1 MKIYTRNGDKGET
14 GLLGAIRVSKSH
26 LVVEACGTVDELNC
40 HIGCAICQLDRRADP
55 VNLIDGINPHAALT
69 RIQSELFDLGSRI
82 AAAMSSKPKTGP
94 ADQDDGAVGRLESW
108 IDEIDSQLPELSN
121 FILPGGTAAASQLH
135 LARTV
140 CRRAERRLVSLV
152 ESGVERDLAND
163 LAYLNRLSDL
173 LFNLARFANQV
184 ENCEE
189 TPWISFSARD

>member
-26 LVVEACGTVDELNC
+26 LVVEACGTIDELNC
-40 HIGCAICQLDRRADP
+40 HIGCAICQLDRHTDP
-55 VNLIDGINPHAALT
+55 VNLIDAPNPRSVLI
-69 RIQSELFDLGSRI
+69 RIQSELFDLGSRV
-82 AAAMSSKPKTGP
+82 AAAMSSDPKTVP
-94 ADQDDGAVGRLESW
+94 ADQDDDAVSRLESW
-108 IDEIDSQLPELSN
+108 IDEFDLQLPQLSN
-121 FILPGGTAAASQLH
+121 FILPGGTAAGSQLH

-140 CRRAERRLVSLV
+140 CRRAERRLVSLI

-184 ENCEE
+184 GNCEE